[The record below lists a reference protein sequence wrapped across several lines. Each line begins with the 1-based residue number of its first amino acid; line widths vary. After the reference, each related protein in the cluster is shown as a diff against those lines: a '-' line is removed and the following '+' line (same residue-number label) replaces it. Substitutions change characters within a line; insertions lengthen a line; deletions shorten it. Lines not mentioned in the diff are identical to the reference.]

1 MSCQP
6 VRSWRDVDGSV
17 LLGPVSVLVAAAGSQ
32 LVARSAV
39 SVIEEVRSQRASAN
53 AIAPWI
59 TAMLM

>member
-17 LLGPVSVLVAAAGSQ
+17 LLGPVSVLVAAEGSQ

-39 SVIEEVRSQRASAN
+39 SVIEEVRSQRASAK